1 MSMRKPG
8 TTPRPNRAPARAL
21 TPVFFIAA
29 VGLVLAHSALAQGT
43 AAPAGNQASP
53 QASSTSSPA
62 QTQDSQQLPPEA
74 LGPSTNPPP
83 PLPVFTPSSSTAPG
97 DKPGGPNNGSGPAAT
112 ENGIYIYHAEAREVF
127 LHATVSDDRNRL

>member
-29 VGLVLAHSALAQGT
+29 VGVDLAHSALAQGT

-53 QASSTSSPA
+53 QASATSSPA
-62 QTQDSQQLPPEA
+62 QTQDSQQLPPAA
-74 LGPSTNPPP
+74 LGPATNPPS
-83 PLPVFTPSSSTAPG
+83 PLPDFAPSSRTPPRHNARR
-97 DKPGGPNNGSGPAAT
+97 AT
-112 ENGIYIYHAEAREVF
+112 SR
-127 LHATVSDDRNRL
+127 R